1 MARINE
7 TRRQKGG
14 EKSEKQNRK
23 KKQKQDTIAYGPDS
37 GSWGLAPT
45 RACRYTTADKP
56 LLGVWGYEIFT
67 VLRNALEVVRIFGPV
82 CLSEK
87 EARDNHHHG

>member
-1 MARINE
+1 MRWE
-7 TRRQKGG
+7 WG
-14 EKSEKQNRK
+14 EKSEKQNHK
-23 KKQKQDTIAYGPDS
+23 NNMKQDTIAYGLNS

-45 RACRYTTADKP
+45 RACRCTTADIP

-67 VLRNALEVVRIFGPV
+67 VLRNALGVGRILEPV